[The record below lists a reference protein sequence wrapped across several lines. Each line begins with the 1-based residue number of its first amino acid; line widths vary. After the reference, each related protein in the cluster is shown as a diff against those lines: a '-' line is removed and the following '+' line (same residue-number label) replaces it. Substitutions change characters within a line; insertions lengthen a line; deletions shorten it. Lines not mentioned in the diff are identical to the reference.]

1 LTRALIV
8 AIGDAVA
15 SPDAHLWLVEDNLAF
30 RLGTERALVRQPGIR
45 AVRAFGRCEDALVA
59 IEEGGRPDVVLM
71 DVGLPGM
78 DGIEGIRRIK
88 ALAPETAI
96 LVLTVFEDDDRIFR
110 AICAGACGYLL
121 KGDSGRAV
129 VEAVGEALAG
139 GAPMNPRIA
148 RRVLGM
154 FARLNTVPARADYGL
169 TERERSVL
177 SLMVDG
183 RAKKQIADELALN
196 QHTVDYAMRCIY
208 RKLHVNCLASA
219 VSLAV
224 KDGLVPGTPPR
235 QAGE

>member
-1 LTRALIV
+1 MA
-8 AIGDAVA
+8 A
-15 SPDAHLWLVEDNLAF
+15 PDAHLWLVEDNPAF
-30 RLGTERALVRQPGIR
+30 RLGTERALARQPGIR
-45 AVRAFGRCEDALVA
+45 AVRAFGRCEEALTA
-59 IEEGGRPDVVLM
+59 IEGGERPDVVLM

-129 VEAVGEALAG
+129 VAAVGEALAG

-154 FARLNTVPARADYGL
+154 FARLNAAPARTDDYGL
-169 TERERSVL
+169 TDRERSVL
-177 SLMVDG
+177 SLMVEG

-196 QHTVDYAMRCIY
+196 QHTVDYTMRCIY

-235 QAGE
+235 QPGG